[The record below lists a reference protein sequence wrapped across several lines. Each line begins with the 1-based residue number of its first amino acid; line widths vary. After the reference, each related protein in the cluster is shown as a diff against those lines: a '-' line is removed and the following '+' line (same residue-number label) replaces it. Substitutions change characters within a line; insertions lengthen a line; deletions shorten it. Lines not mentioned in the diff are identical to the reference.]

1 MIYCHSNILRRV
13 QEFQQN
19 KGCVIFIL
27 NPSMSQRLSSFVS
40 SFVMDMDK
48 SYWMRALG
56 RNHKT
61 GVYSK
66 GSTMQLNC
74 RYYFSSLFSGFGLM
88 QMSGPNAVF
97 LCTPN
102 LSVIMPSSIFAGFE
116 HRTMEWWQS
125 HWGRE
130 RFLGNRCNGGLQSSD
145 GVEVSAV
152 LLYSVHRR
160 KLPTQPGENVGRAIP
175 PGTRP
180 EL

>member
-1 MIYCHSNILRRV
+1 
-13 QEFQQN
+13 
-19 KGCVIFIL
+19 
-27 NPSMSQRLSSFVS
+27 
-40 SFVMDMDK
+40 MDK
-48 SYWMRALG
+48 SYWMGALG

-66 GSTMQLNC
+66 GSWHEEVWDHLEFATMQLNC
-74 RYYFSSLFSGFGLM
+74 RYYFSYSGFGLM

-116 HRTMEWWQS
+116 HRTMEWWRAR
-125 HWGRE
+125 WGRE

-152 LLYSVHRR
+152 LLHSVHRR